1 MKTSSLLMDNFLL
14 IDGELLR
21 RILSL
26 EIIRTYSLFCA
37 MFSYHFNL
45 CKACQI
51 PPTYSTK
58 ISTCKNRTGI
68 SWVLFDYF

>member
-1 MKTSSLLMDNFLL
+1 MKTSSQLVDHFLL
-14 IDGELLR
+14 IDGELPR

-26 EIIRTYSLFCA
+26 ETIRTYFLFCA

-51 PPTYSTK
+51 APTYSSK